1 MITPNYPSSP
11 PPMVTDS
18 QIHHEPRR
26 ILQNLLHPHQ
36 KRHRLSAVDEAMVVA
51 EREVHHRTN
60 LDFAGDR
67 HRSLLNLVHAKDA
80 GLRRIE
86 NRRRPERALYA
97 AVRDGKGAALHFLDL
112 ERAVARAPPEIGN
125 LLLDLRERF
134 LVAVAHDRND

>member
-1 MITPNYPSSP
+1 MITPNYPSSR

-51 EREVHHRTN
+51 EREIHHRTN

-67 HRSLLNLVHAKDA
+67 HRSLFNLDRKSTRLNSSHANISYAVFCLQKQKDQTLHAFLSAEFRLVHVLATS
-80 GLRRIE
+80 G
-86 NRRRPERALYA
+86 
-97 AVRDGKGAALHFLDL
+97 
-112 ERAVARAPPEIGN
+112 
-125 LLLDLRERF
+125 
-134 LVAVAHDRND
+134 

>member
-1 MITPNYPSSP
+1 MITPNYPSSR

-26 ILQNLLHPHQ
+26 TLQTLLHPHQ
-36 KRHRLSAVDEAMVVA
+36 KRHRLSAVEEAMVVA
-51 EREVHHRTN
+51 ERAIHDRTN

-67 HRSLLNLVHAKDA
+67 HRSLFNLVHAEDA

-86 NRRRPERALYA
+86 NRRRHQRAVNA
-97 AVRDGKGAALHFLDL
+97 AVRDGKGTALHFLDL
-112 ERAVARAPPEIGN
+112 ERAIARAPSEIGN